1 MTKDIDKVEFPDL
14 SDTSDDKVIYMMR
27 NVKKGK
33 ALAVDGIA
41 DQLFSIKRDECRK
54 AIEYCVSCKKKIAF
68 VKGFKK
74 K

>member
-1 MTKDIDKVEFPDL
+1 
-14 SDTSDDKVIYMMR
+14 MR

-68 VKGFKK
+68 VKGFLKK
-74 K
+74 